1 MTTQVL
7 YHTEVENAEGIAGR
21 VHTINSNDLNITVS
35 SPLSSEAGTNPEQL
49 LGAAFATCLNATLE
63 AEEKR
68 QGLAHRSVVR
78 VLVDMSRDVIGF
90 QFHVEARVYI
100 PDVERRLAQNI
111 LDTAAQRCRVDKLLS
126 GSKNV
131 VVRLVD
137 SLDES

>member
-68 QGLAHRSVVR
+68 QGLAHRSDVR
-78 VLVDMSRDVIGF
+78 LLVDMSRDVNGF

-100 PDVERRLAQNI
+100 PDVERQLAQNI
-111 LDTAAQRCRVDKLLS
+111 LDTAAQRCPVDKLLS